1 MSKRKSEGKLRKKE
15 RYEIK
20 CDGVCEWNKERVSQW
35 KRTMKKKEWVSDSKK
50 RRKNNKKKK
59 QRQKQKRE
67 RKKQRKN
74 RGKWRKELRKKK
86 KRKGMCRKNR
96 SYKIRAAIKNRRK

>member
-50 RRKNNKKKK
+50 RRKNNKKK